1 MPRTPITL
9 SLGLSAAALLVT
21 SGCSSMPGAVDAA
34 SLDTSH
40 DYDAAKLA
48 TAWDKLG
55 DDIGAK
61 NPKVVSLSV
70 TDTTVTM
77 SATDP
82 DAPTE
87 LNDWTI
93 SGSKVLPSV
102 PVDYDDNV
110 EGLKASI
117 FDADEIDPKV
127 VAAFADEA
135 LKRADIEKGEVQS
148 VLVRRALPSSTRI
161 EMTASVQ
168 GERDGKTV
176 VGDSKGKVLSVD

>member
-1 MPRTPITL
+1 MPRSPFVL
-9 SLGLSAAALLVT
+9 SLGLSAAALVVT
-21 SGCSSMPGAVDAA
+21 SGCSAMPGAVEAS
-34 SLDTSH
+34 SLDASH
-40 DYDAAKLA
+40 DYDAAKLGE
-48 TAWDKLG
+48 AWDKLG
-55 DDIGAK
+55 DAIGTES
-61 NPKVVSLSV
+61 PKVVSISV
-70 TDTTVTM
+70 TETTVAA

-87 LNDWTI
+87 LNDWTV

-110 EGLKASI
+110 KGLKASV
-117 FDADEIDPKV
+117 FDMDEIDPKV

-148 VLVRRALPSSTRI
+148 VYVRRALPTSTTI
-161 EMTASVQ
+161 QMTASVQ

-176 VGDSKGKVLSVD
+176 VGDSKGSVISVD